1 MKKILSGN
9 EAIARGAF
17 EAGVSFVSA
26 YPGTPSTEILQTV
39 ADEYPEIHAEWT
51 PNEKVALEVA
61 AGASYAGARCMAV
74 MKHVGVNVAADPLMT
89 LPYTLIRG
97 GIVLVSADDPELF
110 SSQNE
115 QDNRH
120 YARFAKIPMLEPSTS
135 QEAKDFTIEAVQISE
150 EFGTPVLLRTTTR
163 ISHSMG
169 VVELGDKKGGRTPSL
184 ERHPAEWVMLPANA
198 RVRHPVIE
206 ERIRSMKAYSDA
218 SPLNVIEMGSPKL
231 GIISSGVAYQYAKE
245 AFPDAS
251 FLKVG
256 LSYPLP
262 EKLIRKFTAQVEE
275 LWVVEELDPFM
286 EEQVKALGIDCH
298 GKDRLPLCGELN
310 PDIIRDAITGAAPD
324 DGAQPDLPPR
334 PPSMCPG
341 CPHRGMLWA
350 LKRNKCFIAGD
361 IGCYTL
367 GFLPPLSAIDT
378 CLCMGAGINHAH
390 GMATVFGPGKEKIA
404 AVIGDST
411 FYHSGI
417 TGLLNLAYNN
427 GAALIVILDNST
439 TAMTG
444 SQDHPG
450 TGITVRGERTVNL
463 DLENLVRAL
472 GIEWVR
478 TVDPYDVKQARK
490 DVKEALAFEGP
501 SVIISKAPCVLL
513 KSRKVPGRA
522 LTVDADV
529 CTGCKVCIGLGCPA
543 IEFRDEKAHI
553 NETCVGCGVC
563 ADLCAPGA
571 IGGEK

>member
-9 EAIARGAF
+9 EAIARGAY
-17 EAGVSFVSA
+17 EAGVGFAAA
-26 YPGTPSTEILQTV
+26 YPGTPSTEVLECI
-39 ADEYPEIHAEWT
+39 AAGYPGIHAEWT

-61 AGASYAGARCMAV
+61 AGASYTGARAMAV

-120 YARFAKIPMLEPSTS
+120 YARFAKIPLLEPTTS
-135 QEAKDFTIEAVQISE
+135 QEAKDFTKEAFKISE
-150 EFGTPVLLRTTTR
+150 QFGTPVMLRTTTR

-169 VVELGDKKGGRTPSL
+169 IVEMGEVAGQPVPSI

-198 RVRHPVIE
+198 RVRHPLIE
-206 ERIRSMKAYSDA
+206 KRLLELKEYANS
-218 SPLNVIEMGSPKL
+218 SPLNAVEMGDGKI
-231 GIISSGVAYQYAKE
+231 GIISAGVAYQYAKE
-245 AFPDAS
+245 AFPGAS
-251 FLKVG
+251 FLKLG
-256 LSYPLP
+256 MPYPLP
-262 EKLIRKFTAQVEE
+262 DRLVREFASKVDE

-286 EEQVKALGIDCH
+286 EDQIRALGIACR

-310 PDIIRDAITGAAPD
+310 PDIIGAAISGAAPEPFRKP
-324 DGAQPDLPPR
+324 ALPGR

-341 CPHRGMLWA
+341 CPHRSLLWA
-350 LKRNKCFIAGD
+350 LRRNKAFIAGD

-417 TGLLNLAYNN
+417 TGLTNLAYNH
-427 GAALIVILDNST
+427 GVALVVILDNST

-444 SQDHPG
+444 AQDHPG
-450 TGITVRGERTVNL
+450 TGVTIGGEQTIRL
-463 DLENLVRAL
+463 DLEKLVKAL
-472 GIEWVR
+472 GIEWVK
-478 TVDPYDVKQARK
+478 TVDPYDVKKTRK
-490 DVKEALAFEGP
+490 TIKAALAHDGP

-513 KSRKVPGRA
+513 RSKKVPGEP
-522 LTVDADV
+522 LCVDPEK
-529 CTGCKVCIGLGCPA
+529 CIGCKVCIGLGCPA
-543 IEFRDEKAHI
+543 IEFRDEKSSI
-553 NETCVGCGVC
+553 NSSCVGCGVC
-563 ADLCAPGA
+563 GELCAQGA
-571 IGGEK
+571 IGGGK

>member
-169 VVELGDKKGGRTPSL
+169 VVELGDKKSGRTPSL

-206 ERIRSMKAYSDA
+206 ERIRSLKVYSDA

-417 TGLLNLAYNN
+417 TGLLNLAYNK

>member
-206 ERIRSMKAYSDA
+206 ERIRSLKVYSDA